1 MRNEFELVRHAQFS
15 CLNVFLVRLLSRTP
29 HIHRDLELGVILE
42 GAVSVR
48 MGNRAWDLEQ
58 NDIYLINSMEVHEF
72 AAKGNGTLVLAV
84 QISPR
89 LLEPFLPNAARLRFQ
104 ADPPLRDVLDTEEH
118 EFVLHTCEELAYQYY
133 QRDNNFELNCFRL
146 VITLLCRLRA
156 MLPTQMMR
164 EQDYAPI
171 KRRTDRL
178 VAVTDYIDRNFQRK
192 LLLDEI
198 AEQQHLT
205 LTYLSHL
212 FKETLGL
219 SFQDYLKE
227 KRFEYAYQQ
236 LSETDKTV
244 LEISLESGFSDV
256 RYLNRMF
263 KEKLGCS
270 PQEFRERLTGQAE
283 PQRSSSL
290 ENLQHF
296 LTEEDTLA
304 VLTALRNPF

>member
-89 LLEPFLPNAARLRFQ
+89 LLEPFLPNAARLRFHT
-104 ADPPLRDVLDTEEH
+104 DPPLRDVLDIEEH

-133 QRDNNFELNCFRL
+133 KRDSNFELNCFRL

-164 EQDYAPI
+164 EQDYTPI

-270 PQEFRERLTGQAE
+270 PQEYRERLTVQAE

-290 ENLQHF
+290 ESLQHF
-296 LTEEDTLA
+296 LAEEDTLA